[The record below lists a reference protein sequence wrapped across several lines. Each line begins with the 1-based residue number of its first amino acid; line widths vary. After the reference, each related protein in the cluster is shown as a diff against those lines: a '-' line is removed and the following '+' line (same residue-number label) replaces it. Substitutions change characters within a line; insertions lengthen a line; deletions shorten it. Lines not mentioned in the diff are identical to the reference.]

1 MPTAS
6 RSVGTFL
13 ILIYS
18 GIAAASR
25 RGCPASGGPRRT
37 LTIKRVPNASG
48 GVCAPPVYQ
57 ILRAF
62 KYSNRVFK
70 SPTPCLAAAGK
81 HITGSKSHSIR
92 DYRIRCA
99 NLQLLHL
106 RLCHRQD
113 NTAAILRGRW
123 GRRHDTAHEAAD
135 TAHQGAKAES
145 AEAGRFGGG
154 DYGRGRGGGG
164 RPATRSVPSAR
175 WARRERERERRCE
188 HGTGYIG

>member
-1 MPTAS
+1 M
-6 RSVGTFL
+6 
-13 ILIYS
+13 
-18 GIAAASR
+18 
-25 RGCPASGGPRRT
+25 
-37 LTIKRVPNASG
+37 PNASG

-106 RLCHRQD
+106 LHLRLCHRQD
-113 NTAAILRGRW
+113 NMVTIGL
-123 GRRHDTAHEAAD
+123 DEAAEEE
-135 TAHQGAKAES
+135 GEECAEC
-145 AEAGRFGGG
+145 
-154 DYGRGRGGGG
+154 
-164 RPATRSVPSAR
+164 SVG
-175 WARRERERERRCE
+175 EEGEGE
-188 HGTGYIG
+188 GEEM